1 MRRLVLAGDAP
12 PGQSALQLRPSRA
25 AGRNGRRWGAGKPPE
40 TAGRKATGT
49 KAFLSDAAASA
60 ALPYRQEPALVAS
73 DGICYVSL
81 AANYKRQTVGN
92 GGTQNKGPKACAW
105 TCAKAQATAAR
116 SLIIISKPL
125 EMAGRKAM
133 GAKVLE
139 VSFHNAMPA
148 RPPDTLH
155 PK

>member
-81 AANYKRQTVGN
+81 AANYKVRKEKKNMKSMMISEPGTVVFRESPVPVPG
-92 GGTQNKGPKACAW
+92 KGE
-105 TCAKAQATAAR
+105 AR
-116 SLIIISKPL
+116 
-125 EMAGRKAM
+125 
-133 GAKVLE
+133 
-139 VSFHNAMPA
+139 
-148 RPPDTLH
+148 
-155 PK
+155 